1 MQLIVPMAG
10 LGQRFADAGYTLPKP
25 LVEVSGLPMIVRV
38 VRDLPPCERIAFV
51 VNGEHVRRFEI
62 DKTLRNYFPTA
73 QIVVTPGLTQG
84 QACTVRL
91 AADAIDLNDDVLV
104 AACDATHVYD
114 TKQFAQLRSD
124 PPTDAIVWTYR
135 GEPRVLATPK
145 SFGWVRINEQ
155 GDVVAISCKQPISDQ
170 FLADRV
176 VSGFFWFRSARRL
189 MAAIDDLVA
198 SNERVNNEFYLDV
211 IPNRILAAGGR
222 VAAFDVEK
230 YIGWGTPEDL
240 RDYERWER
248 YFTQQCPTNEIRR
261 AS

>member
-10 LGQRFADAGYTLPKP
+10 LGQRFADAGYAMPKP
-25 LVEVSGLPMIVRV
+25 LVDVSGLPMIVRV
-38 VRDLPPCERIAFV
+38 VRDMPACERVVFI
-51 VNGEHVRRFEI
+51 VNGEHVRRFAI
-62 DKTLRNYFPTA
+62 DKTLRSYFPAA

-114 TKQFAQLRSD
+114 AQRFAQLRAD
-124 PPTDAIVWTYR
+124 RTTDAIVWTYR

-145 SFGWVRINEQ
+145 SFGWIRMNEA
-155 GDVVAISCKQPISDQ
+155 GDVAAISCKQPISDQ
-170 FLADRV
+170 LLADRV
-176 VSGFFWFRSARRL
+176 VSGFFWFRSAQRL

-198 SNERVNNEFYLDV
+198 SNERINNEFYLDV

-222 VAAFDVEK
+222 VTAFDVEK

-248 YFTQQCPTNEIRR
+248 YFTNLSSAGELRR